1 MSACRRVTAITVKP
15 LLAHAALALLLGLV
29 LLGAASPS
37 AFAHAAFLDSSPHA
51 GGRLQAS
58 PPQIVLQFTEPLN
71 RPLSNA
77 TLVNAA
83 TGKRIAVTKLRAKDN
98 QLALRPVDP
107 LPRAPYGVEWHTVST
122 VDGHAL
128 EGSFGFG
135 VRTAAAETAHQ
146 IEQSPLARGGWLRI
160 GFRALFYASLF
171 FFAGGLLS
179 AVLLGGRGGADWLV
193 PENLGPPLAKTGM
206 DPQTLENRAWNWT
219 LDAGWLATGAGAATA
234 LIEAADAGGSLNLE
248 NASDFLLTN
257 SAGLARV
264 GTVVAILL
272 ALLCAPRLRFAAAT
286 LVALA
291 FLTIASSGHANS
303 AEPRLLAV
311 ATDWTHLLAAAVWIG
326 GMAQIALTWLP
337 VVYRT
342 GRALRSEVMRVVLER
357 FGKVALP
364 AFLIVASTGLTNAL
378 IELGEVR
385 ALWDSSY
392 GRVLAV
398 KIALVGL
405 IAIASYLHALRL
417 RPRLLTTNPH
427 PSERVERRH
436 WRLLSVEPLLAV
448 AVVGIAAALVAF
460 PLPPRQLGELAEAE
474 PVAACDPCPL
484 PAPKP
489 DELAVADQAGSRI
502 AAFWLRRDGDRV
514 SGTLRLLDS
523 QARPIDTSL
532 RLAGAEPQSCGVGC
546 WRFDLAETARRVA
559 VVVDEEGERYRAAVP
574 AIWKEGASSTARRLL
589 ARAQGTMRT
598 LRTLKQEERLT
609 SGPGTYVRTLYRIR
623 APHRFAYETSS
634 GGRSIVIG
642 KRQWT
647 RTLGDAWEARP
658 FGGSSA
664 FRTKDFF
671 RWTPYA
677 RASRV
682 LRVYGRP
689 GGRIADVALMDPA
702 TPVWFRVHIELS
714 TGRVLKDRMITKAH
728 FMDRRYFAFN
738 EPVKIEPPSRNMPTP

>member
-1 MSACRRVTAITVKP
+1 MSRRRRVTAITLTTLVARATLVFLLCLG
-15 LLAHAALALLLGLV
+15 LLAAWA
-29 LLGAASPS
+29 PS
-37 AFAHAAFLDSSPHA
+37 AFAHAAFLDSTPHA
-51 GGRLQAS
+51 GGRLDSS
-58 PPQIVLQFTEPLN
+58 PSQIVLQFTEPLN

-77 TLVNAA
+77 TLANAA
-83 TGKRIAVTKLRAKDN
+83 TGNRIAATKLQGKDD
-98 QLALRPVDP
+98 QLALRPNGR
-107 LPRAPYGVEWHTVST
+107 LPRAPYRVEWHTVST

-160 GFRALFYASLF
+160 GFRALFYAALF
-171 FFAGGLLS
+171 FFAGGLLN
-179 AVLLGGRGGADWLV
+179 AMLLGGRGPADWLV
-193 PENLGPPLAKTGM
+193 PKNLGPPLAKAGM
-206 DPQTLENRAWNWT
+206 DPQTLANRVWNWT
-219 LDAGWLATGAGAATA
+219 LDAGWLAAGAGVATA

-264 GTVVAILL
+264 GTVLAIVL
-272 ALLCAPRLRFAAAT
+272 ALLCAPRLRLAAAAMI
-286 LVALA
+286 ALA

-311 ATDWTHLLAAAVWIG
+311 VTDWAHLLAAAVWIG
-326 GMAQIALTWLP
+326 GIAQIALAWLP
-337 VVYRT
+337 VIHRT
-342 GRALRSEVMRVVLER
+342 GRTLRSEVMRAVLER

-364 AFLIVASTGLTNAL
+364 AFLVVASTGLTNAL

-405 IAIASYLHALRL
+405 IAVASYVHALRL
-417 RPRLLTTNPH
+417 RPRLLEANPH
-427 PSERVERRH
+427 PHERVERRH

-448 AVVGIAAALVAF
+448 AVVGVAAVLVAF

-484 PAPKP
+484 PAPKR
-489 DELAVADQAGSRI
+489 DELVVADQAGSRI
-502 AAFWLRRDGDRV
+502 AAFWLRRGGERL

-523 QARPIDTSL
+523 QAKPVDASL
-532 RLAGAEPQSCGVGC
+532 RLAGAEPNSCGVGC
-546 WRFDLAETARRVA
+546 WRFGVAETASRVA
-559 VVVDEEGERYRAAVP
+559 VLVEEEGKRYRASVP
-574 AIWKEGASSTARRLL
+574 AIWEESANSRARKLL
-589 ARAQGTMRT
+589 ARAQGTMRG
-598 LRTLKQEERLT
+598 LQSLKEEERLT
-609 SGPGTYVRTLYRIR
+609 SGPGTYVRTLYRLN
-623 APHRFAYETSS
+623 APHRFAYQTSV

-647 RTLGDAWEARP
+647 RTLGDAWQVRQFGPAR
-658 FGGSSA
+658 A

-677 RASRV
+677 RAARL
-682 LRVYGRP
+682 LRVYGTA

-702 TPVWFRVHIELS
+702 TPVWFRLHIELS

-728 FMDRRYFAFN
+728 FMDRRYLAFN
-738 EPVKIEPPSRNMPTP
+738 EPVEIEPPSRSVPTP